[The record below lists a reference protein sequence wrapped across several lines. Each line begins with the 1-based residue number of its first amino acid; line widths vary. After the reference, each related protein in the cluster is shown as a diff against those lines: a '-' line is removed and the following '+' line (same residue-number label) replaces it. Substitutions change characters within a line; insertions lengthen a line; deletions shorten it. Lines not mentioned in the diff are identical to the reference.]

1 MSISLAAVFRP
12 IPLFCIAF
20 LYRRI
25 IIEGGLRFFPKYAET
40 ENAMRETVL
49 FIIGMLLGG
58 ALGIFVMC
66 ALQLGARHE
75 LICVER
81 ENDEARR

>member
-1 MSISLAAVFRP
+1 
-12 IPLFCIAF
+12 
-20 LYRRI
+20 
-25 IIEGGLRFFPKYAET
+25 
-40 ENAMRETVL
+40 MRETMFL
-49 FIIGMLLGG
+49 ILGMLIGG
-58 ALGIFVMC
+58 AVGIFVMC